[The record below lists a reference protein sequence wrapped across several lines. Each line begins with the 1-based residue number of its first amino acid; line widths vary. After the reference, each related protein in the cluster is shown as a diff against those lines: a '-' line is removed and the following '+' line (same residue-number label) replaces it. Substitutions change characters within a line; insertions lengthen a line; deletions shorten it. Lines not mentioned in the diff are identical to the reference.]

1 MKIVRIA
8 RAPVREYAG
17 ADELRTHYRDT
28 HARLWGAQTAPPPP
42 EPQAAPEPPPAEPT
56 PPPPA
61 EPAPPLPMLLDHSRS
76 RTIAAVCN
84 AYKIKWD
91 ALLTPSRKALPVARR
106 RVAMALLREFNG
118 LAMAHIG
125 RIMGLDH
132 TTVLYGLNDIEP
144 AIAAVRDTLGP
155 DAIVEQWA
163 CALRDALTPPDA

>member
-1 MKIVRIA
+1 MRIA
-8 RAPVREYAG
+8 PAPVREYAG

-28 HARLWGAQTAPPPP
+28 HARLWGAQAVPPPP
-42 EPQAAPEPPPAEPT
+42 EPQAAPEPPPAPP

-76 RTIAAVCN
+76 RTVAAVCN
-84 AYKIKWD
+84 AYKITRNE
-91 ALLTPSRKALPVARR
+91 LFTPNRKALPVARR

-132 TTVLYGLNDIEP
+132 ATIMYSLDEIEP
-144 AIAAVRDTLGP
+144 TIAAVRAWLGP
-155 DAIVEQWA
+155 DATVEQWA